1 MSLMRRAQLPAGFL
15 MLLSCSPEQAG
26 RSVALEGGSPA
37 RNESGLAAQTPVA
50 TDSPPTD
57 GQWTM
62 AAGDYANT
70 RFSGLD
76 QITTENAARL
86 QVAWTFSTGVLRGQ
100 EAAPIVA
107 GSTMYVV
114 TPYPNQLHA
123 RLGGPGRSLL

>member
-76 QITTENAARL
+76 QITTISCMP
-86 QVAWTFSTGVLRGQ
+86 STS
-100 EAAPIVA
+100 P
-107 GSTMYVV
+107 
-114 TPYPNQLHA
+114 
-123 RLGGPGRSLL
+123 GPGPPAGPTSPSRPRRPRA